1 MGASATPQRP
11 QPMLPPMQAPMQP
24 MYQPM
29 APQKPMMPMMPMAPQ
44 PMMPP
49 KPEFASPLTFGGAQ
63 PAMQTPPAQMQL
75 NQGPLAAQER
85 LNMINA
91 LTDRFSQNGLPAGL
105 LNRLNQF

>member
-1 MGASATPQRP
+1 
-11 QPMLPPMQAPMQP
+11 
-24 MYQPM
+24 
-29 APQKPMMPMMPMAPQ
+29 MAPQ

-49 KPEFASPLTFGGAQ
+49 KPDLAFPFAPQPMYPTKPEFASPLTFGGAQ